1 MEGELGLRERK
12 KLRTRQLIAE
22 SAWRLF
28 AEYGFDAVPVAAVAR
43 AAEVSEATVFNY
55 FPTKEDLVFQGMEVF
70 ETELLAAVADR
81 PAGEPVVAALARFL
95 LQPRGLLAAQDDD
108 AARYLT
114 AISRMIAASPALL
127 AREREVLARY
137 TASLATL
144 LAEDTAAE
152 PGDAVLDSRRCGQ
165 HQDPRASALADQRL
179 AHAVAVDAGKIAVE
193 HDHVV
198 VVDRGSPQAGLT
210 VVRDVD
216 GHALALQTEC
226 NRFGQLHVVLDHQH
240 AHSPCKQSGG
250 SAPMRKSMAATR

>member
-22 SAWRLF
+22 TAQRMF

-43 AAEVSEATVFNY
+43 VAEVSEATVFNY

-70 ETELLAAVADR
+70 ETELLAAVTDR
-81 PAGEPVVAALARFL
+81 PAGEPVVAAFARFV

-114 AISRMIAASPALL
+114 GISRMIAASPALL

-152 PGDAVLDSRRCGQ
+152 PGDLRPWVVAHALMGTHQSLIEFVRRRVLDGPADHR
-165 HQDPRASALADQRL
+165 HLA
-179 AHAVAVDAGKIAVE
+179 AEVST
-193 HDHVV
+193 
-198 VVDRGSPQAGLT
+198 RGRQ
-210 VVRDVD
+210 
-216 GHALALQTEC
+216 ALALLEQGLASYGVKPA
-226 NRFGQLHVVLDHQH
+226 RLD
-240 AHSPCKQSGG
+240 
-250 SAPMRKSMAATR
+250 

>member
-22 SAWRLF
+22 SAWRMF

-81 PAGEPVVAALARFL
+81 PAGDPVAAAFARFV

-114 AISRMIAASPALL
+114 GISRMIAASPALL

-152 PGDAVLDSRRCGQ
+152 PGDLRPWLVAHALMGIHQSLIEFVRRSVLDGPADHR
-165 HQDPRASALADQRL
+165 HLAAEVSA
-179 AHAVAVDAGKIAVE
+179 
-193 HDHVV
+193 
-198 VVDRGSPQAGLT
+198 RGRQ
-210 VVRDVD
+210 
-216 GHALALQTEC
+216 ALALLEQGLASYGARPARPDETAGP
-226 NRFGQLHVVLDHQH
+226 RRH
-240 AHSPCKQSGG
+240 AL
-250 SAPMRKSMAATR
+250 R

>member
-22 SAWRLF
+22 SAWRMF

-55 FPTKEDLVFQGMEVF
+55 FPTKEDLVFQDMEVF
-70 ETELLAAVADR
+70 ETELLAAVAER

-127 AREREVLARY
+127 AREREVIARY

-144 LAEDTAAE
+144 LAEDTEAE
-152 PGDAVLDSRRCGQ
+152 PGDLRPWVVAHALMGTHQSLIEFVRRRVLDEPADHRYL
-165 HQDPRASALADQRL
+165 AAEVSA
-179 AHAVAVDAGKIAVE
+179 
-193 HDHVV
+193 
-198 VVDRGSPQAGLT
+198 RGRQ
-210 VVRDVD
+210 
-216 GHALALQTEC
+216 ALALLEQGLASYGAKPA
-226 NRFGQLHVVLDHQH
+226 RLDETAGPRQH
-240 AHSPCKQSGG
+240 AL
-250 SAPMRKSMAATR
+250 R